1 MFGWH
6 LFGIPMGRPGSLA
19 VSVPLPYT
27 SIMAGR
33 TQSNRTPTRPRSE
46 RLEARISSEQK
57 ALFQRAAE
65 LQGRTLT
72 DFVIASVHESAVKT
86 IAELGAIRLTTA
98 DSRAFAEAL
107 LHPREPVPELRVA
120 AERYRKLVG

>member
-1 MFGWH
+1 MRS
-6 LFGIPMGRPGSLA
+6 PPPPALA
-19 VSVPLPYT
+19 ASVHLPYAST
-27 SIMAGR
+27 MTDR
-33 TQSNRTPTRPRSE
+33 TQSKKVPARPRSE

-98 DSRAFAEAL
+98 DSRALAEAL
-107 LHPREPVPELRVA
+107 LHPPQPVPE
-120 AERYRKLVG
+120 

>member
-1 MFGWH
+1 
-6 LFGIPMGRPGSLA
+6 
-19 VSVPLPYT
+19 
-27 SIMAGR
+27 MAGH
-33 TQSNRTPTRPRSE
+33 TASKIAPPGPRSE

-72 DFVIASVHESAVKT
+72 DFVIASVHASAVKAIT
-86 IAELGAIRLTTA
+86 ELEAIRLTAA

-107 LHPREPVPELRVA
+107 LSPREPAPELRAA
-120 AERYRKLVG
+120 AERYRKMVGRGSDRDREPAVSNRST